1 MLYSLMVF
9 TWQLIDW
16 EEGNYRVTD
25 KPLPRGEIV
34 IGGLTVTQGYF
45 EMEDKA
51 AEVFWVCE

>member
-1 MLYSLMVF
+1 M
-9 TWQLIDW
+9 IDW

-51 AEVFWVCE
+51 AEVFSVRAMRNGDGDVAFE